1 LTGNVRQ
8 NAEWER
14 AALAE
19 LRDGSVDAA
28 IEAYRQHQRLILG
41 TDRHDTMVRAVEDWH
56 RHVAATGDPTSGL
69 LIGHGNDTVADL
81 NARARRRLAATG
93 HLTGPTLQTADRAF
107 QAGDRILCHQNQT
120 QLDVLNGDLATVL
133 AVHPNQPALTVQLD
147 RDPQIRELPAW
158 YLNDGNVD
166 YGYAL
171 TGHKAQG
178 VTTGHTF
185 TIITGATNREWAYV
199 AMSRGRQ
206 TNTLYLA
213 APQPGDDQCT
223 HLTHPDRKGVL
234 NALTRSL
241 GRSSAQDAAID
252 HLAAAGPPSSNI
264 AERVDWIVA
273 QHQAETNTLDHPRPG
288 IGHATQR

>member
-1 LTGNVRQ
+1 MS
-8 NAEWER
+8 
-14 AALAE
+14 
-19 LRDGSVDAA
+19 GS
-28 IEAYRQHQRLILG
+28 QG
-41 TDRHDTMVRAVEDWH
+41 K
-56 RHVAATGDPTSGL
+56 
-69 LIGHGNDTVADL
+69 
-81 NARARRRLAATG
+81 
-93 HLTGPTLQTADRAF
+93 LQT
-107 QAGDRILCHQNQT
+107 
-120 QLDVLNGDLATVL
+120 
-133 AVHPNQPALTVQLD
+133 
-147 RDPQIRELPAW
+147 
-158 YLNDGNVD
+158 
-166 YGYAL
+166 
-171 TGHKAQG
+171 
-178 VTTGHTF
+178 
-185 TIITGATNREWAYV
+185 YV

-241 GRSSAQDAAID
+241 GRSSTQDAAID